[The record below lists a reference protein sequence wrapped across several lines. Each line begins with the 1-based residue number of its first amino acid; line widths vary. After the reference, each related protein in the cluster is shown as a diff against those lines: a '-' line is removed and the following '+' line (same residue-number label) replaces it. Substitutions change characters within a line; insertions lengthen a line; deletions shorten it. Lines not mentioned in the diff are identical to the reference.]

1 MLLKIVIER
10 PVDPFQF
17 FIDQLQKPLP
27 TSILVIGPPSSGQ
40 AAIIKSLVRTL
51 DAVHVHSGS
60 LIRNAI
66 KRETTLGIQA
76 KAFLDRGHPVPD
88 ALASSLV
95 LAHLCEETDIAERGF
110 ILEGFP
116 RTREQAAAMIRI
128 GIIPNHTIVFDI
140 PDDRVISHAFIEER
154 LTKPALETATRE
166 RLKIYR
172 QNIPGVL
179 QCLRSNIRMFR
190 YPKGIASFENAVLG
204 EVYGFLKAQPI
215 SNAPACYKI
224 LISGLAGSGKSRVAE
239 AIERKYGHVHVSPR
253 KVILEEVAAGSHW
266 GKTLGQFANNPEQAP
281 QGYLVELIAARLK
294 RRDCLDKG
302 WVLDGFP
309 LSKTDAEDLRS
320 KGVAPNRLVWLETD
334 TETCFKRLVHRRY
347 DPAIGRVA
355 NLLALPEDLHHTDL
369 SSWVSRAEDSEEWV
383 TARLARQANLRDE
396 LKKMYG
402 YRNEA
407 SPLGIMYAIDA
418 GGLGEGDS
426 KNGSI
431 PFDRVLELVESSLL
445 RPIAIDQRIEY

>member
-27 TSILVIGPPSSGQ
+27 
-40 AAIIKSLVRTL
+40 AIIKSLVRTL

-253 KVILEEVAAGSHW
+253 KVILEEVAA
-266 GKTLGQFANNPEQAP
+266 
-281 QGYLVELIAARLK
+281 
-294 RRDCLDKG
+294 
-302 WVLDGFP
+302 
-309 LSKTDAEDLRS
+309 
-320 KGVAPNRLVWLETD
+320 D